1 MVIRGYDKIADAGG
15 PNQKWEDTSLTGV
28 FLVNL
33 SYISIFSFS
42 FAYYRASTLL
52 QMENNYKSKIELS
65 NFLQNQDKKD
75 RIYNVATISSIII
88 LSALQAICS
97 G

>member
-1 MVIRGYDKIADAGG
+1 MVIRGYDIIADNGG
-15 PNQKWEDTSLTGV
+15 QFAQLDYWENVNVIGI

-52 QMENNYKSKIELS
+52 
-65 NFLQNQDKKD
+65 
-75 RIYNVATISSIII
+75 
-88 LSALQAICS
+88 
-97 G
+97 

>member
-1 MVIRGYDKIADAGG
+1 MVIRGYDIIADNGG
-15 PNQKWEDTSLTGV
+15 QFDQLNYWENVNVIGI

-52 QMENNYKSKIELS
+52 NMQNKYKSKIELS

-75 RIYNVATISSIII
+75 RIYNIATISSIVV
-88 LSALQAICS
+88 LSAL
-97 G
+97 

>member
-1 MVIRGYDKIADAGG
+1 MVIRGFDRIADEGG
-15 PNQKWEDTSLTGV
+15 QNSNLNDWENVNVIGI

-52 QMENNYKSKIELS
+52 EMQNKYKSKIELS

-75 RIYNVATISSIII
+75 RIYNIATISSIVV
-88 LSALQAICS
+88 LSAL
-97 G
+97 

>member
-1 MVIRGYDKIADAGG
+1 MVIRGYDTIADNGG
-15 PNQKWEDTSLTGV
+15 QFAQLDYWENVNVIGI

-52 QMENNYKSKIELS
+52 KMQNKYKSKIELS

-75 RIYNVATISSIII
+75 RIYNIATISSIVV
-88 LSALQAICS
+88 LSAL
-97 G
+97 

>member
-1 MVIRGYDKIADAGG
+1 MVIRGYDTIADNGG
-15 PNQKWEDTSLTGV
+15 QFAQLNYWENVNVIGI

-52 QMENNYKSKIELS
+52 EMQNKYKSKIELS

-75 RIYNVATISSIII
+75 RIYNIATISSIVVF
-88 LSALQAICS
+88 SAL
-97 G
+97 

>member
-1 MVIRGYDKIADAGG
+1 MVIRGYDKIADNGG
-15 PNQKWEDTSLTGV
+15 QFDQLDYWENVNVIGI

-52 QMENNYKSKIELS
+52 NMQNKYKSKIELH
-65 NFLQNQDKKD
+65 NFLQNQDNKD
-75 RIYNVATISSIII
+75 RIYNIATISSIVV
-88 LSALQAICS
+88 LSAL
-97 G
+97 